1 MTGRFVFSY
10 LALWSLLGAIL
21 FSGFVVFVFRS
32 GVVYASRKPDGT
44 LKERI
49 PWRGYVA
56 MALFLVAVV
65 GFFVTANAVGLTC
78 KSVRP
83 SFAALFL
90 LNMAHYLVL
99 FLFDTL
105 FIDAFVLG
113 YWQPGFLKLSDQL
126 EPESMR
132 KHILISLP
140 AGAVFGVLLAG
151 LSSAISYFL
160 VLS

>member
-1 MTGRFVFSY
+1 MTGRYLFSY
-10 LALWSLLGAIL
+10 MALWSLLGAIL

-32 GVVYASRKPDGT
+32 GVVYASRKQDGT

-65 GFFVTANAVGLTC
+65 GFFVTANAVGLAR
-78 KSVRP
+78 KSVTP

-90 LNMAHYLVL
+90 LNIAHYLVL
-99 FLFDTL
+99 FLFDTF

-113 YWQPGFLKLSDQL
+113 YWQPGFLKLSDQMG
-126 EPESMR
+126 PESMR

-140 AGAVFGVLLAG
+140 VGTFFGVILAS
-151 LSSAISYFL
+151 LSTTISYFF
-160 VLS
+160 VFS